1 MAIKIGVV
9 GLWHLG
15 EVYSAGFAEAGHA
28 VVGVSDDAQV
38 IANLNKNI
46 PPLAEP
52 RLTELVAAHRASGRL
67 AYTTD
72 WSVLKDCNAVWF
84 TFDTPVDDED
94 EVDISVVL
102 DAVKKATPHLASN
115 VLIGV
120 SSQLPVG
127 TSKRIC
133 EMIRVARPEL
143 KFEYA
148 YSPENLRLG
157 DAVKCFL
164 DPGRV
169 VLGADTPEALRRAT
183 EVFAPLKAEIV
194 SMSVPS
200 AELAKHALNA
210 FLATCI
216 SFANDLADVSGKVG
230 GDVEDVIRA
239 LKSDPRVGPKAYLFA
254 GLGFSG
260 GTLARDLKA
269 LLHAG
274 EREHVELPVIAGV
287 LMKNRVRNGLVKTRL
302 EEKLGSVKGKTLA
315 LLGVTYKAGTPTLRC
330 SQALE
335 VEKML
340 REAGAA
346 FRLYDPLANPEE
358 VKAVTP
364 SPFFKD
370 VYEAAQGTDAALVI
384 TPSKE
389 FKTLDF
395 AKLKSVM
402 CTPILFDTQ
411 NVLCDKEKDIK
422 GAGITYLSIGRS

>member
-1 MAIKIGVV
+1 MIKIGVI

-15 EVYSAGFAEAGHA
+15 EIYSAGFAEAGHA
-28 VVGVSDDAQV
+28 VVGVSDDASV
-38 IANLNKNI
+38 IENFNKNI

-52 RLTELVAAHRASGRL
+52 RLAELIAAHRASARL

-72 WSVLKDCNAVWF
+72 WSKLRDCDVVWF
-84 TFDTPVDDED
+84 SFDTPVDDND
-94 EVDISVVL
+94 EVDVSVVME
-102 DAVKKATPHLASN
+102 AVKKSTPFFQSN
-115 VLIGV
+115 VLIGI

-127 TSKRIC
+127 TSKTIC
-133 EMIRVARPEL
+133 AALRAARPEL
-143 KFEYA
+143 QFEYA

-164 DPGRV
+164 EPGRV

-216 SFANDLADVSGKVG
+216 SFANDLADISGKMG
-230 GDVEDVIRA
+230 GDIEDVIRA
-239 LKSDPRVGPKAYLFA
+239 LKSDPRVGSKAYLFA

-269 LLHAG
+269 LIHAG
-274 EREHVELPVIAGV
+274 EREKVALPVIQGV
-287 LMKNRVRNGLVKTRL
+287 LEKNRVRNELVKIRL

-315 LLGVTYKAGTPTLRC
+315 LLGVTYKSGTPTLRR

-340 REAGAA
+340 REAGAT

-358 VKAVTP
+358 VKAITP
-364 SPFFKD
+364 SPFFRD
-370 VYEAAQGTDAALVI
+370 VYEVVQGADAALVV

-395 AKLKSVM
+395 AKLKSLM
-402 CTPILFDTQ
+402 RTPILFDTQ

-422 GAGITYLSIGRS
+422 GAGITYLSIGRV

>member
-1 MAIKIGVV
+1 MVKIGVI

-15 EVYSAGFAEAGHA
+15 EVYSAGFAEAGHS
-28 VVGVSDDAQV
+28 VVGVSDDEAV
-38 IANLNKNI
+38 IANFNKNI

-52 RLTELVAAHRASGRL
+52 RLTELIEKHRTAGTL
-67 AYTTD
+67 AYSSD
-72 WSVLKDCNAVWF
+72 WLALKDCNAIWI
-84 TFDTPVDDED
+84 TFDTPVDDQD
-94 EVDISVVL
+94 EVDISVVVE
-102 DAVKKATPHLASN
+102 AVEKAAPFLRDN
-115 VLIGV
+115 VLVGV

-127 TSKRIC
+127 TSKKLC
-133 EMIRVARPEL
+133 ELIRAARPEL
-143 KFEYA
+143 HFEYV

-164 DPGRV
+164 EPGRV
-169 VLGADTPEALRRAT
+169 VLGGDTSEALARAT
-183 EVFAPLKAEIV
+183 EIFAPLKVEIV

-200 AELAKHALNA
+200 AEMAKHALNA

-216 SFANDLADVSGKVG
+216 SFTNDLADVSGKMG
-230 GDVEDVIRA
+230 GDIEDVIRA

-269 LLHAG
+269 LIHAG
-274 EREHVELPVIAGV
+274 EREKLPLPVIQGV
-287 LMKNRVRNGLVKTRL
+287 LQKNRVRNELVKTRL
-302 EEKLGSVKGKTLA
+302 EEMWGGNVRGKTIA
-315 LLGVTYKAGTPTLRC
+315 LLGVTYKAGTPTLRR

-340 REAGAA
+340 REAGAS

-370 VYEAAQGTDAALVI
+370 AYEAAEGADAVLII
-384 TPSKE
+384 TPSKD

-395 AKLKSVM
+395 AKLQSVM
-402 CTPILFDTQ
+402 KQPALFDAQ
-411 NVLCDKEKDIK
+411 NILCDKEKEIK
-422 GAGITYLSIGRS
+422 GAGITYISIGR